1 MIDNLPPEIGLPL
14 AAAAW
19 IAYLLTLAVQ
29 NSREK
34 QRARLIPEPHDS
46 ETGQNR

>member
-14 AAAAW
+14 AAVAW
-19 IAYLLTLAVQ
+19 VGYLVTLAVQ

-34 QRARLIPEPHDS
+34 QRARLIPETHDS
-46 ETGQNR
+46 ETGENR